1 MIIVAMFELDTR
13 ITCVTRE
20 RSYSPACPCLLLILI
35 FWSHFHQIT
44 LGRYRS
50 SLSALVIDWN
60 GLPASIVASEPLME
74 WTLGNDTLSSHW
86 TDWEHWPGLVFPLS
100 QCPQF
105 WCIWYPICTNELIL
119 PVSSYHFTTNCK
131 NRMISVPRNVVKQ
144 FNKPFLEARKC
155 FMPRVMCWCPP
166 FINCAYFITE

>member
-44 LGRYRS
+44 LWPYRS

-60 GLPASIVASEPLME
+60 GLAASIVASEPLME

-86 TDWEHWPGLVFPLS
+86 TENLHSNIWNNCM
-100 QCPQF
+100 QCPPF
-105 WCIWYPICTNELIL
+105 WYFWYSIGTNELISCHTFCQYL
-119 PVSSYHFTTNCK
+119 LSIAQLIARIEWY
-131 NRMISVPRNVVKQ
+131 Q
-144 FNKPFLEARKC
+144 FH
-155 FMPRVMCWCPP
+155 VMS
-166 FINCAYFITE
+166 